1 VVRLSGPGVAHIL
14 GEVAALSHSLPA
26 ARRAVL
32 VGLRDARG
40 TFDQGLL
47 LWMPGPRS
55 YTGEDC
61 AELSCHGNP
70 LLVERLV
77 GACIAAGARLAL
89 PGEFTRRAWMN
100 GRMDLTRA
108 EAVLQTIEART
119 AAGLEVASQGLS
131 GELLAFFEAARGE
144 LEACAAELEARLD
157 FPDQLDGGWGGL
169 ADDEDLIARLRSE
182 RARLLDA
189 AASHARAR
197 ILIEGA
203 RVALVGPANAGKSSL
218 FNALLGRRRALVA
231 PRPGT
236 TRDALEAAF
245 DLDGLAVTLLDTAGE
260 RAHPRGIE
268 REGMD
273 LRDSLLD
280 EVDLVVVVLPAHR
293 PRLAESAAL
302 IERTAGRPRLLVGN
316 HADRRGAVFAHHGQA
331 LLPTCALT
339 GDGLPA
345 LRAALRAAL
354 VGAEPRAGAVV
365 VASQR
370 QHALLLE
377 ACAGLCRAVEALAG
391 EAGVAV
397 ASEEVIGVIATL
409 SGLSGRGVREEV
421 LDALF
426 ARFCV
431 GK

>member
-1 VVRLSGPGVAHIL
+1 RG
-14 GEVAALSHSLPA
+14 LPA
-26 ARRAVL
+26 PRRATL
-32 VGLRDARG
+32 VGLRDAAG
-40 TFDQGLL
+40 PFDQGLL

-77 GACIAAGARLAL
+77 AACVQAGARLAR
-89 PGEFTRRAWMN
+89 PGEFTRRAWLN
-100 GRMDLTRA
+100 GRLDLCRA
-108 EAVLQTIEART
+108 EAVLQTILARSQ
-119 AAGLEVASQGLS
+119 AGLEVAAQGLS
-131 GELLAFFEAARGE
+131 GELSAFFDSLREE
-144 LEACAAELEARLD
+144 LEGCAAEVEARLD
-157 FPDQLDGGWGGL
+157 FPDQLDHGWGGL
-169 ADDEDLIARLRSE
+169 LEDEALLARLRAV
-182 RARLLDA
+182 RDRLALA
-189 AASHARAR
+189 AATHARAR
-197 ILIEGA
+197 VLVRGA
-203 RVALVGPANAGKSSL
+203 RVALIGPVNAGKSSL

-231 PRPGT
+231 ARPGT
-236 TRDALEAAF
+236 TRDALEAPL
-245 DLDGLAVTLLDTAGE
+245 DLDGLEVTLLDTAGE
-260 RAHPRGIE
+260 RARPAGIE
-268 REGMD
+268 RAGLA
-273 LRDSLLD
+273 LRDALLD

-302 IERTAGRPRLLVGN
+302 LERTAGRPRLLVGN
-316 HADRRGAVFAHHGQA
+316 HADRRGARFVQHGEH
-331 LLPTCALT
+331 LLPTCAPT
-339 GDGLPA
+339 GQGLPQ

-354 VGAEPRAGAVV
+354 VGEEPKAGAVL

-377 ACAGLCRAVEALAG
+377 ACAGLERAAEALAG

-397 ASEEVIGVIATL
+397 ASEELIGVLAAL
-409 SGLSGRGVREEV
+409 SGLSGHGVREEV

>member
-1 VVRLSGPGVAHIL
+1 VVRLSGPGVARVL
-14 GEVAALSHSLPA
+14 TEVAALPRGVPA

-40 TFDQGLL
+40 IFDQGLV

-70 LLVERLV
+70 LLVERLQA
-77 GACIAAGARLAL
+77 ACIAAGARLAL

-108 EAVLQTIEART
+108 EAVWQVIEART
-119 AAGLEVASQGLS
+119 AAGLEVAAQGLS
-131 GELLAFFEAARGE
+131 GELAAFYVKERGE
-144 LEACAAELEARLD
+144 LQACAAELEARLD

-169 ADDEDLIARLRSE
+169 ANDADLVHRLRAV
-182 RARLLDA
+182 RARLGEA
-189 AASHARAR
+189 AGSHARAR
-197 ILIEGA
+197 VLVQGA
-203 RVALVGPANAGKSSL
+203 RVVLVGPTNAGKSSL
-218 FNALLGRRRALVA
+218 FNALLGRRRALVDS
-231 PRPGT
+231 RPGT
-236 TRDALEAAF
+236 TRDALEAPL

-260 RAHPRGIE
+260 RSRPRGLE
-268 REGMD
+268 RAGLD
-273 LRDSLLD
+273 LRDGLLG
-280 EVDLVVVVLPAHR
+280 EADLVVVVLPAHR
-293 PRLAESAAL
+293 PKLAESAAL
-302 IERTAGRPRLLVGN
+302 LARTAGRPRLLVGN
-316 HADRRGAVFAHHGQA
+316 HADRRGAVFTHFGQP
-331 LLPTCALT
+331 LLPTSAVT
-339 GDGLPA
+339 GEGLPA

-354 VGAEPRAGAVV
+354 LGAEPRAGAVV

-377 ACAGLCRAVEALAG
+377 ACVGLDRATEALVG

-397 ASEEVIGVIATL
+397 AAEELIGVLATL
-409 SGLSGRGVREEV
+409 SGLSGQGVREEV